1 MERRLDGITERTQAL
16 GGPVP
21 SDEIA
26 TRWQLAYKRLKRIP
40 FTPEEEAWW
49 KGQGGGERLPT
60 NLAKHAKREL
70 FSSRGAFPTRK
81 GGASFMEGLAEKAK
95 GLADPGANPSA
106 VLGALGKGVPGA
118 EGLMGALGKG
128 VPGAEGLMGALG
140 KGGPG
145 AAGLMGALAPGGL
158 PAKPPTLESFLASQG
173 VPMVPIK
180 SKKVP
185 GDFLGNGARWWVKA
199 ASSPYLGTLVKL
211 TFFFMF
217 FISFLESTPLVGS
230 VMSVALD
237 AVLTGG
243 RILVKVLQKGVPMA
257 IGLIPLPYTQLVGV
271 ILVSIVGMFVW
282 TILAVISFGRQ
293 DFTSAIDSM
302 LRILPMPIGDSLG
315 DAFLDLNRTA
325 DRFNDKRIQL
335 TEDIWNG
342 LLLVQQ
348 MLTQAVSVASSSTT
362 GALARVQS
370 GADTLLDAVRG
381 IREPAAPTAT
391 PVAPGTPVPP
401 AVPTATP
408 VAPGAP
414 AAVPEPAPAPP
425 APAPVAPVVPAPA
438 PAPAPVAPV
447 VPAPAPVAP
456 VVPAPAPAPAPVAP
470 VVPAPAPVAPVVPA
484 PVAPVAPVVPAP
496 VAPVAPVPVA
506 APAPVAPVPVAAPA
520 PAPAPLGP
528 PPPQMSALE
537 RLRSGQSV
545 NKDLNVGRGIR
556 GGKTLSAKRQNQRK
570 WTSRQSLYERFS
582 GAGLR

>member
-145 AAGLMGALAPGGL
+145 AAGLMGALGKMAPGGL

-315 DAFLDLNRTA
+315 DAFLDLNRTV

-342 LLLVQQ
+342 LLVVQQ
-348 MLTQAVSVASSSTT
+348 MLTQAVDVASSSTT

-425 APAPVAPVVPAPA
+425 APAPVAPAPVVPA

-456 VVPAPAPAPAPVAP
+456 VVPAPAPAPVAP
-470 VVPAPAPVAPVVPA
+470 VVPAPAPVAPV
-484 PVAPVAPVVPAP
+484 
-496 VAPVAPVPVA
+496 PVA
-506 APAPVAPVPVAAPA
+506 APAPAPAPPPVPVAAPA

>member
-145 AAGLMGALAPGGL
+145 AAGLMGALGKMAPGGL

-315 DAFLDLNRTA
+315 DAFLDLNRTV

-342 LLLVQQ
+342 LLVVQQ
-348 MLTQAVSVASSSTT
+348 MLTQAVDVASSSTT

-425 APAPVAPVVPAPA
+425 APAPVAPAPVVPA

-456 VVPAPAPAPAPVAP
+456 VVP
-470 VVPAPAPVAPVVPA
+470 
-484 PVAPVAPVVPAP
+484 
-496 VAPVAPVPVA
+496 